1 MTLKARPIK
10 DIRHQLINYKESS
23 KRGVVKRVSEATK
36 IDQSQVSRILAG
48 NFVRVSPNVRE
59 ICKHANITVNEKA
72 KKPKVLSKKL
82 IDTIMDVW
90 DGSPEVEELLCNM
103 IISIKPT
110 IDKNYIG

>member
-1 MTLKARPIK
+1 MTLKIRPIN
-10 DIRHQLINYKESS
+10 DIRHQLINYKKSS
-23 KRGVVKRVSEATK
+23 ERGVVKRVSEATR

-59 ICKHANITVNEKA
+59 ICKYANITVNEKA

-82 IDTIMDVW
+82 IDTIRNVW

-110 IDKNYIG
+110 IDKNYIS